1 MPTSSRNKIELVI
14 FDWDGTICDSIGKIV
29 TAFIQTAMQLDFE
42 VLSRS
47 KISEIIGLKLKDAI
61 GLLYPS
67 ATMNQITEF
76 SSLYSKNYRLTAAPV
91 LYPGIRDLLV
101 DLVKNDI
108 SLCIATGKS
117 SGGLDRD
124 LRSCNL
130 SSFFKKLKTPFS
142 ILWNDG
148 PKLKKLNHELKKNN
162 LAPSELGKGR
172 NVWYCIGMCI
182 ARDSA
187 RSVALHD
194 CDIKTYDRRMLAK
207 LFYPVVNP
215 LFNFEFCKG
224 YYPRVANDKMNGRV
238 ARLLVFPLLTA
249 LEKTIGKS
257 EYLEFMKS
265 FKYPL
270 AGEFSFRRNV
280 LPELRISSDWGIEV
294 GILSEMQRS
303 FSPQNICQVD
313 LADTY
318 DHKHQVLS
326 LDDET
331 KGLSRMSIDIIKT
344 FIKKLATQGNTF
356 SREKFRSLK
365 ATYYRSALDLI
376 DIYRSDAMMNGLKFD
391 SHTEEQAVELFAMNI
406 MKAGEAFILNPMDTP
421 FIPTWSRVKSAIPD
435 FLGRLEKVVN
445 DDNKKYS

>member
-1 MPTSSRNKIELVI
+1 MSDFSQNGIISTLHDFGTKSTVEIEKELLSFSKQRKMELI
-14 FDWDGTICDSIGKIV
+14 LPCLYSELEGTALPKIV
-29 TAFIQTAMQLDFE
+29 KEISKTKYLDH
-42 VLSRS
+42 
-47 KISEIIGLKLKDAI
+47 II
-61 GLLYPS
+61 
-67 ATMNQITEF
+67 
-76 SSLYSKNYRLTAAPV
+76 V
-91 LYPGIRDLLV
+91 
-101 DLVKNDI
+101 
-108 SLCIATGKS
+108 
-117 SGGLDRD
+117 GLDKAN
-124 LRSCNL
+124 SKQAKKAWK
-130 SSFFKKLKTPFS
+130 FFKKLNIPFS

-148 PKLKKLNHELKKNN
+148 PGLKKLDQELKKKDLSPN
-162 LAPSELGKGR
+162 ELGKGR
-172 NVWYCIGMCI
+172 NVWYCLGMCI

-215 LFNFEFCKG
+215 TFNFEFCKG
-224 YYPRVANDKMNGRV
+224 YYPRIASNKMNGRV

-257 EYLEFMKS
+257 DYLEFMKS

-270 AGEFSFRRNV
+270 AGEFSLRRNV

-318 DHKHQVLS
+318 DHKHQILS
-326 LDDET
+326 IDDET

-376 DIYRSDAMMNGLKFD
+376 DIYRSDAEMNGLKLD
-391 SHTEEQAVELFAMNI
+391 THTEEKTVELFARNI

-435 FLGRLEKVVN
+435 FLKRLKEVVN
-445 DDNKKYS
+445 EDNKKYS

>member
-1 MPTSSRNKIELVI
+1 MS
-14 FDWDGTICDSIGKIV
+14 
-29 TAFIQTAMQLDFE
+29 
-42 VLSRS
+42 
-47 KISEIIGLKLKDAI
+47 
-61 GLLYPS
+61 
-67 ATMNQITEF
+67 EF
-76 SSLYSKNYRLTAAPV
+76 SQNGVISTLHDFGTRSTDEIEKDLLKHSKERKMELILPCLYSELEGTALPNIV
-91 LYPGIRDLLV
+91 EE
-101 DLVKNDI
+101 I
-108 SLCIATGKS
+108 SKTEYLDHVIV
-117 SGGLDRD
+117 GLDRA
-124 LRSCNL
+124 NEKQAKKAWK
-130 SSFFKKLKTPFS
+130 FFKKLKTSFT

-148 PKLKKLNHELKKNN
+148 PGLKKLNQELKKKD
-162 LAPSELGKGR
+162 LAPNELGKGR
-172 NVWYCIGMCI
+172 NVWYCIGMSI
-182 ARDSA
+182 ARDTA

-224 YYPRVANDKMNGRV
+224 YYPRVADKKMNGRV

-257 EYLEFMKS
+257 DYLEFMKS

-318 DHKHQVLS
+318 DHKHQILS
-326 LDDET
+326 ADDET

-344 FIKKLATQGNTF
+344 FIKKLATQGNSF

-365 ATYYRSALDLI
+365 ATYYRCALDLI
-376 DIYRSDAMMNGLKFD
+376 DIYRNDADMNGLQFD
-391 SHTEEQAVELFAMNI
+391 SHTEEKAVELFAMNI

-435 FLGRLEKVVN
+435 FLKRLEQVVN
-445 DDNKKYS
+445 EDNKKYS

>member
-1 MPTSSRNKIELVI
+1 MSDFSQNGIISTLHDFGTKTTSEIEKELLSFSKQRKMELI
-14 FDWDGTICDSIGKIV
+14 LPCLYSELEGNALPKIV
-29 TAFIQTAMQLDFE
+29 KEISKTKYLDH
-42 VLSRS
+42 
-47 KISEIIGLKLKDAI
+47 II
-61 GLLYPS
+61 
-67 ATMNQITEF
+67 
-76 SSLYSKNYRLTAAPV
+76 V
-91 LYPGIRDLLV
+91 
-101 DLVKNDI
+101 
-108 SLCIATGKS
+108 
-117 SGGLDRD
+117 GLDKAN
-124 LRSCNL
+124 SKQAKKAWK
-130 SSFFKKLKTPFS
+130 FFKKLNMPFS

-148 PKLKKLNHELKKNN
+148 PALKKLDQELKKKD
-162 LAPSELGKGR
+162 LAPNELGKGR
-172 NVWYCIGMCI
+172 NVWYCLGMCI

-215 LFNFEFCKG
+215 TFNFEFCKG
-224 YYPRVANDKMNGRV
+224 YYPRIAENKMNGRV

-257 EYLEFMKS
+257 DYLEFMKS

-313 LADTY
+313 LADKY
-318 DHKHQVLS
+318 DHKHQILS
-326 LDDET
+326 IDDET

-376 DIYRSDAMMNGLKFD
+376 DIYRSDAEMNGLKLD
-391 SHTEEQAVELFAMNI
+391 THTEEKTVELFARNI

-435 FLGRLEKVVN
+435 FLKRLKDVVN
-445 DDNKKYS
+445 EDNKKYS

>member
-1 MPTSSRNKIELVI
+1 MSDFSQNGIISTLHDFGTKSTVEIEKELLSFSKQRKMELI
-14 FDWDGTICDSIGKIV
+14 LPCLYSELEGTALPKIV
-29 TAFIQTAMQLDFE
+29 KEI
-42 VLSRS
+42 S
-47 KISEIIGLKLKDAI
+47 KTKYFDHII
-61 GLLYPS
+61 
-67 ATMNQITEF
+67 
-76 SSLYSKNYRLTAAPV
+76 V
-91 LYPGIRDLLV
+91 
-101 DLVKNDI
+101 
-108 SLCIATGKS
+108 
-117 SGGLDRD
+117 GLDKAN
-124 LRSCNL
+124 SKQAKKAWK
-130 SSFFKKLKTPFS
+130 FFKKLNIPFS

-148 PKLKKLNHELKKNN
+148 PGLRKLDQELKKKDLSPN
-162 LAPSELGKGR
+162 ELGKGR
-172 NVWYCIGMCI
+172 NVWYCLGMCI

-215 LFNFEFCKG
+215 TFNFEFCKG
-224 YYPRVANDKMNGRV
+224 YYPRIASNKMNGRV

-257 EYLEFMKS
+257 DYLEFMKS

-318 DHKHQVLS
+318 DHKHQILS
-326 LDDET
+326 IDDET

-376 DIYRSDAMMNGLKFD
+376 DIYRTDAEMNGLKLD
-391 SHTEEQAVELFAMNI
+391 THTEEKTVELFARNI

-435 FLGRLEKVVN
+435 FLKRLKEVVN
-445 DDNKKYS
+445 EDNKKYS

>member
-1 MPTSSRNKIELVI
+1 MGDFSQNGVISTLHDFGTKSTSVIESELLKFSEQRKMELI
-14 FDWDGTICDSIGKIV
+14 LPCLYSELEGTALPKIV
-29 TAFIQTAMQLDFE
+29 EEISKTKYLDH
-42 VLSRS
+42 
-47 KISEIIGLKLKDAI
+47 IIIGLDKANEAQAKKAW
-61 GLLYPS
+61 
-67 ATMNQITEF
+67 
-76 SSLYSKNYRLTAAPV
+76 K
-91 LYPGIRDLLV
+91 
-101 DLVKNDI
+101 
-108 SLCIATGKS
+108 
-117 SGGLDRD
+117 
-124 LRSCNL
+124 
-130 SSFFKKLKTPFS
+130 FFKKLKTTFS

-148 PKLKKLNHELKKNN
+148 PKLKKLDQELKKNN

-326 LDDET
+326 MDDET

-376 DIYRSDAMMNGLKFD
+376 DIYRSDAIMNGLKFD

-445 DDNKKYS
+445 DDNKKYY

>member
-1 MPTSSRNKIELVI
+1 MSDFSQNGIISTLHDFGTKSTEVIEKELLKFSKERKMELI
-14 FDWDGTICDSIGKIV
+14 LPCLYSELEGTALPNIV
-29 TAFIQTAMQLDFE
+29 KEI
-42 VLSRS
+42 S
-47 KISEIIGLKLKDAI
+47 KTKYLNHIIIGL
-61 GLLYPS
+61 
-67 ATMNQITEF
+67 
-76 SSLYSKNYRLTAAPV
+76 
-91 LYPGIRDLLV
+91 
-101 DLVKNDI
+101 
-108 SLCIATGKS
+108 
-117 SGGLDRD
+117 DRA
-124 LRSCNL
+124 NKIQAKKAWK
-130 SSFFKKLKTPFS
+130 FFKKLNTPFT

-148 PKLKKLNHELKKNN
+148 PELKKLDKELKKID
-162 LAPSELGKGR
+162 LAPSDLGKGR
-172 NVWYCIGMCI
+172 NVWYCIGMSI

-224 YYPRVANDKMNGRV
+224 YYPRVANEKMNGRV

-257 EYLEFMKS
+257 DYLNFMKS

-326 LDDET
+326 VDDES

-344 FIKKLATQGNTF
+344 FIKKLATQGNSF
-356 SREKFRSLK
+356 SREKFRTLK

-376 DIYRSDAMMNGLKFD
+376 DIYRTDADMNGLKFD
-391 SHTEEQAVELFAMNI
+391 SHSEEEAVELFAINI

-421 FIPTWSRVKSAIPD
+421 FIPTWSRVKSAIPN
-435 FLGRLEKVVN
+435 FLKRLEQVVN
-445 DDNKKYS
+445 EDNKKYR

>member
-1 MPTSSRNKIELVI
+1 MGDFSQNGIVSTLNDFGTKSTDEIEKDLLNFSKERKMELI
-14 FDWDGTICDSIGKIV
+14 LPCLYSELEGAALPNIV
-29 TAFIQTAMQLDFE
+29 DQI
-42 VLSRS
+42 S
-47 KISEIIGLKLKDAI
+47 KTKYLNHVIIGLDKASESQAKKAW
-61 GLLYPS
+61 
-67 ATMNQITEF
+67 
-76 SSLYSKNYRLTAAPV
+76 K
-91 LYPGIRDLLV
+91 
-101 DLVKNDI
+101 
-108 SLCIATGKS
+108 
-117 SGGLDRD
+117 
-124 LRSCNL
+124 
-130 SSFFKKLKTPFS
+130 FFKKINVPFT

-148 PKLKKLNHELKKNN
+148 PKLKKLDNELKKKN
-162 LAPSELGKGR
+162 LAPNEMGKGR

-182 ARDSA
+182 SRDTA

-224 YYPRVANDKMNGRV
+224 YYPRIANNKMNGRV
-238 ARLLVFPLLTA
+238 ARLLVGPLLTA

-257 EYLEFMKS
+257 DYINFMKS

-303 FSPQNICQVD
+303 FSPNNICQVD

-318 DHKHQVLS
+318 DHKHQDLS
-326 LDDET
+326 IDDET
-331 KGLSRMSIDIIKT
+331 KGLSKMSIDIIKT
-344 FIKKLATQGNTF
+344 FIKKLATQGNSF

-376 DIYRSDAMMNGLKFD
+376 DIYRSDAEMNGLKFD
-391 SHTEEQAVELFAMNI
+391 SHKEEEAVELFAVNI
-406 MKAGEAFILNPMDTP
+406 MKAGEAFYINPMDTP

-435 FLGRLEKVVN
+435 FLVRLNKAVSE
-445 DDNKKYS
+445 DNKKFI

>member
-1 MPTSSRNKIELVI
+1 MGDFSQNGIVSTLHDFGTKSTTEIEKDLLSFSKERKMELI
-14 FDWDGTICDSIGKIV
+14 LPCLYSELEGSALPNIV
-29 TAFIQTAMQLDFE
+29 EQI
-42 VLSRS
+42 S
-47 KISEIIGLKLKDAI
+47 KTKYLNHVIIGLDKASESQARKAW
-61 GLLYPS
+61 
-67 ATMNQITEF
+67 
-76 SSLYSKNYRLTAAPV
+76 K
-91 LYPGIRDLLV
+91 
-101 DLVKNDI
+101 
-108 SLCIATGKS
+108 
-117 SGGLDRD
+117 
-124 LRSCNL
+124 
-130 SSFFKKLKTPFS
+130 FFKKINVPFT

-148 PKLKKLNHELKKNN
+148 PKLKKLDTELKKKN
-162 LAPSELGKGR
+162 LAPNEMGKGR

-182 ARDSA
+182 ARDTA

-224 YYPRVANDKMNGRV
+224 YYPRIANNKMNGRV
-238 ARLLVFPLLTA
+238 ARLLVGPLLTA

-257 EYLEFMKS
+257 DYINFMKS

-303 FSPQNICQVD
+303 FSPNNICQVD

-318 DHKHQVLS
+318 DHKHQDLS
-326 LDDET
+326 IDDET
-331 KGLSRMSIDIIKT
+331 KGLSKMSIDIIKT
-344 FIKKLATQGNTF
+344 FIKKLATQGNSF

-376 DIYRSDAMMNGLKFD
+376 DIYRSDAEMNGLKFD
-391 SHTEEQAVELFAMNI
+391 SHKEEEAVELFAVNI
-406 MKAGEAFILNPMDTP
+406 MKAGEAFYINPMDTP

-435 FLGRLEKVVN
+435 FLLRLNKAVSE
-445 DDNKKYS
+445 DNKKFI

>member
-1 MPTSSRNKIELVI
+1 MSDFSQNGVISTLHDFGTKSNSEIENELLKFSKQRKMELI
-14 FDWDGTICDSIGKIV
+14 LPCLYSELEGSALPKIV
-29 TAFIQTAMQLDFE
+29 EEISKTKYLDH
-42 VLSRS
+42 
-47 KISEIIGLKLKDAI
+47 IIIGLDKANETQAKKAW
-61 GLLYPS
+61 
-67 ATMNQITEF
+67 
-76 SSLYSKNYRLTAAPV
+76 K
-91 LYPGIRDLLV
+91 
-101 DLVKNDI
+101 
-108 SLCIATGKS
+108 
-117 SGGLDRD
+117 
-124 LRSCNL
+124 
-130 SSFFKKLKTPFS
+130 FFKKLKTSFS

-148 PKLKKLNHELKKNN
+148 PKLKKLDQELKKNN

-215 LFNFEFCKG
+215 FFNFEFCKG
-224 YYPRVANDKMNGRV
+224 YYPRVANEKMNGRV

-257 EYLEFMKS
+257 DYLEFMKS

-326 LDDET
+326 IDDET

-376 DIYRSDAMMNGLKFD
+376 DIYRSDAVMNGLKFD
-391 SHTEEQAVELFAMNI
+391 SHTEEKAVELFAINI

-435 FLGRLEKVVN
+435 FLRRLEKEVN
-445 DDNKKYS
+445 DDNKKYY

>member
-1 MPTSSRNKIELVI
+1 MGDFSQNGIVSTLHDFGTKSTTEIEKDLLSFSKERKMELI
-14 FDWDGTICDSIGKIV
+14 LPCLYSELEGSALPNIV
-29 TAFIQTAMQLDFE
+29 EQI
-42 VLSRS
+42 S
-47 KISEIIGLKLKDAI
+47 KTKYLNHVIIGLDKASESQAREAWK
-61 GLLYPS
+61 
-67 ATMNQITEF
+67 
-76 SSLYSKNYRLTAAPV
+76 
-91 LYPGIRDLLV
+91 
-101 DLVKNDI
+101 
-108 SLCIATGKS
+108 
-117 SGGLDRD
+117 
-124 LRSCNL
+124 
-130 SSFFKKLKTPFS
+130 FFKKINVPFT

-148 PKLKKLNHELKKNN
+148 PKLKKLDTELKKKN
-162 LAPSELGKGR
+162 LAPNEMGKGR

-182 ARDSA
+182 ARDTA

-224 YYPRVANDKMNGRV
+224 YYPRIANNKMNGRV
-238 ARLLVFPLLTA
+238 ARLLVGPLLTA

-257 EYLEFMKS
+257 DYINFMKS

-303 FSPQNICQVD
+303 FSPNNICQVD
-313 LADTY
+313 LADIY
-318 DHKHQVLS
+318 DHKHQDLS
-326 LDDET
+326 IDDET
-331 KGLSRMSIDIIKT
+331 KGLSKMSIDIIKT
-344 FIKKLATQGNTF
+344 FIKKLATQGNSF

-376 DIYRSDAMMNGLKFD
+376 DIYRSDAEMNGLKFD
-391 SHTEEQAVELFAMNI
+391 SHKEEEAVELFAVNI
-406 MKAGEAFILNPMDTP
+406 MKAGEAFYINPMDTP

-435 FLGRLEKVVN
+435 FLQRLNKAVSE
-445 DDNKKYS
+445 DNKKFI